1 MFSKAKQEAN
11 ADSQGLVEIGDAPE
25 AQQPQ
30 QPRKPVKQERSSRL
44 AGNNRRNTG
53 NAASVPSLISSDVV
67 IRGSI
72 EAEGE
77 VQFDGVIEGN
87 IGAKGLV
94 IGEGAVVTG
103 EVIADKVKVAGT
115 VEGTIRANS
124 VELAMTAIVKG
135 DIVHTA
141 LSIESG
147 ARFEGSCRHSENPQE
162 DEGGAQP
169 SGLKRSQ
176 PRTVAAAEEQAHV
189 EISAGVEEEEETIAA
204 EAEPEETTRPPLLK
218 SLPGSG
224 GQRPSSPFL
233 NRAGKPDLR

>member
-1 MFSKAKQEAN
+1 MFSKAKNEAK
-11 ADSQGLVEIGDAPE
+11 ADNQGLVEIGDAPE
-25 AQQPQ
+25 APQPK
-30 QPRKPVKQERSSRL
+30 KPVKQERTSRL
-44 AGNNRRNTG
+44 AGSNRRNTG
-53 NAASVPSLISSDVV
+53 NAPSVPSLISSDVV
-67 IRGSI
+67 IKGSI

-94 IGEGAVVTG
+94 IGEGAVVNG
-103 EVIADKVKVAGT
+103 EVIADKVKVSGT
-115 VEGTIRANS
+115 VEGTIRANL
-124 VELAMTAIVKG
+124 VELAMSAVVKG

-169 SGLKRSQ
+169 SGLSRTQ
-176 PRTVAAAEEQAHV
+176 PRTVAAVEAQAPV
-189 EISAGVEEEEETIAA
+189 EISADAEEETVSVDVETD
-204 EAEPEETTRPPLLK
+204 EAPRPPLLK

-224 GQRPSSPFL
+224 GQRPASPFL
-233 NRAGKPDLR
+233 NRGGKPDLR

>member
-11 ADSQGLVEIGDAPE
+11 ADNQGLVEIGDAPE
-25 AQQPQ
+25 AQQ
-30 QPRKPVKQERSSRL
+30 QPKKPVKQERSSRL
-44 AGNNRRNTG
+44 AGNNRRNPG
-53 NAASVPSLISSDVV
+53 NGATVPSLISSDVV
-67 IRGSI
+67 IKGSI

-103 EVIADKVKVAGT
+103 EVIADKVKVSGT
-115 VEGTIRANS
+115 VEGTIRANL

-135 DIVHTA
+135 DIIHTA

-162 DEGGAQP
+162 DDGGVQS

-176 PRTVAAAEEQAHV
+176 PRTVAAAEDHAQV
-189 EISAGVEEEEETIAA
+189 EMSADVEEESTIAVD
-204 EAEPEETTRPPLLK
+204 AEPDEAPRPPVLK

>member
-1 MFSKAKQEAN
+1 MFSKAKNETDN
-11 ADSQGLVEIGDAPE
+11 QGLVEIGDAPE
-25 AQQPQ
+25 APQ
-30 QPRKPVKQERSSRL
+30 QKKPAKQERNSRL

-53 NAASVPSLISSDVV
+53 NAPSVPSLISSDV
-67 IRGSI
+67 IIKGSI

-94 IGEGAVVTG
+94 VGEGAIVNG
-103 EVIADKVKVAGT
+103 EVIADKVKVSGT
-115 VEGTIRANS
+115 VEGTIRANL

-162 DEGGAQP
+162 DENAAQA

-176 PRTVAAAEEQAHV
+176 PRTVAAAEEPVV
-189 EISAGVEEEEETIAA
+189 EMIEEAEEEEETVSVEAA
-204 EAEPEETTRPPLLK
+204 PADEPGEAPRPPLLK

-224 GQRPSSPFL
+224 GQRPASPFL
-233 NRAGKPDLR
+233 NRGGKPDLR

>member
-1 MFSKAKQEAN
+1 MFSKAKNEAK
-11 ADSQGLVEIGDAPE
+11 ADNQGLVEIGDAPE
-25 AQQPQ
+25 APQPK
-30 QPRKPVKQERSSRL
+30 KPAKQERTSRL

-53 NAASVPSLISSDVV
+53 NAPSVPSLISSDVV

-94 IGEGAVVTG
+94 IGEGAVVNG
-103 EVIADKVKVAGT
+103 EVIADKVKVSGT
-115 VEGTIRANS
+115 VEGTIRANL
-124 VELAMTAIVKG
+124 VELAMSAIVKG

-147 ARFEGSCRHSENPQE
+147 ARFEGSCRHSETPQD
-162 DEGGAQP
+162 DEESAQP
-169 SGLKRSQ
+169 SGLTRGQ
-176 PRTVAAAEEQAHV
+176 PKTVAAVEDPEPVEVSADTDGETVEVEADTEEA
-189 EISAGVEEEEETIAA
+189 
-204 EAEPEETTRPPLLK
+204 PRPPLLK

-224 GQRPSSPFL
+224 GQRQASPFL
-233 NRAGKPDLR
+233 NRGGKPDLR